1 MSNQDRRAASFLVSK
16 NIPKMKVRK
25 KELYKIK
32 NFHSYWFFIAC
43 GSNFFTNLNWL
54 LVCGS
59 LELWG
64 VTSQKILILSWF
76 QCVRSFAIIAF
87 YGIGQD
93 IGFLVFLSHHRFLQ
107 HSLRMLVFW
116 FSFRFWINWF
126 FWVIIAFYSIVS
138 GCWFSGFLLGFGSIG
153 FFESSSLFTA

>member
-1 MSNQDRRAASFLVSK
+1 MSNQDRRAASFLASK

-93 IGFLVFLSHHRFLQ
+93 IGFLVF
-107 HSLRMLVFW
+107 
-116 FSFRFWINWF
+116 
-126 FWVIIAFYSIVS
+126 WVIIAFYSIVS